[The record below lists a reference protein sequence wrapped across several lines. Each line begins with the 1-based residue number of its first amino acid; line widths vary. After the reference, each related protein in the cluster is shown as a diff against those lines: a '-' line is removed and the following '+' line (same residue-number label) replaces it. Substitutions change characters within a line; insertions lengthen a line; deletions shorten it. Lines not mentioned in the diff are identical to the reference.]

1 MKVTAE
7 VFHPDAV
14 LRAWWLEEYKSGR
27 ACPAPTPE
35 HYDAVLYSAYI
46 AKRLLHLPRTPI
58 PLYAELGAERG
69 GYTKSWYFEL
79 KMGLPCAVYVNR
91 DSSVA
96 QAVGTVLHESMHLT
110 EEPYYV
116 PRESFERRAQEFQ
129 RKWAQAVFRAGF
141 DVEWDAARVHVLDLD
156 PTQYI
161 RAELPAEQG
170 DTALSRKTSSA
181 WRYLFGSWQRMTY
194 S

>member
-7 VFHPDAV
+7 AFHRDAV
-14 LRAWWLEEYKSGR
+14 LRAWWFEEFKSGR
-27 ACPAPTPE
+27 ARRAPSEE
-35 HYDAVLYSAYI
+35 HFDAAVFAAYI
-46 AKRLLHLPRTPI
+46 AKRLLHLPNLPI
-58 PLYAELGAERG
+58 PLFADLGAERG
-69 GYTKSWYFEL
+69 GYTKNWYFEL
-79 KMGLPCAVYVNR
+79 KEGIPCAVYVNR
-91 DSSVA
+91 DSSVV
-96 QAVGTVLHESMHLT
+96 QTVGTALHEAKHLM
-110 EEPYYV
+110 EEPWYGS
-116 PRESFERRAQEFQ
+116 RETFERQAQEFQ

-181 WRYLFGSWQRMTY
+181 WRYLFGSWQRTTY